1 VNPTA
6 PACSPRP
13 PAPIAPLKLDSNGPP
28 GCRPWPTAA
37 RPWRTVVLRRT
48 PTAGGHTR
56 RAQALGNQGGP
67 SYATVGG
74 YGEAVRRDR
83 VRSPAATMV
92 AMPRWCTAAM
102 SLTYSSAGSVRALTR
117 SERRW
122 RSCGMNGGGGGAA
135 ASSSELGG
143 AMARRRLFSAAPAR
157 ARERIEGEDERNGK
171 QARPSSARQRATA
184 SGRPRRVAATRWASP
199 DAVGRVARRGADRR
213 AEAGRARRGAGLG
226 RGGRSARCAAGGDAG
241 QAGFGRRARNE
252 AQGPRRRKNPFPN
265 KTFKEFLNDIF
276 QILF

>member
-1 VNPTA
+1 MA

-92 AMPRWCTAAM
+92 AMPRWCMAAM
-102 SLTYSSAGSVRALTR
+102 SLTYSSAGSVRALAR

-122 RSCGMNGGGGGAA
+122 RSCGMNGGGGGTA

-143 AMARRRLFSAAPAR
+143 ADGIGGALRL
-157 ARERIEGEDERNGK
+157 
-171 QARPSSARQRATA
+171 
-184 SGRPRRVAATRWASP
+184 
-199 DAVGRVARRGADRR
+199 
-213 AEAGRARRGAGLG
+213 
-226 RGGRSARCAAGGDAG
+226 
-241 QAGFGRRARNE
+241 
-252 AQGPRRRKNPFPN
+252 
-265 KTFKEFLNDIF
+265 
-276 QILF
+276 